1 MSSWY
6 SNILTKTTSQIS
18 SLRSTLLA
26 SDTDGDTEDDTHVCR
41 VLRAYYLDSGRPLPP
56 WLPPDARTP
65 QAQAAAAAPPATA
78 SSASFFSPLTAAN
91 STPQNPGGLSS
102 LWDSSPRPAAGP
114 RRETAASVG
123 SLAQDRL
130 RQRLWGQQSRTGSP
144 TQVAGI
150 AAPPPPQPQQAPQ
163 APQRG
168 DYEDRF
174 APGGAYDVRRATP
187 EPARQ
192 GLPPG
197 PRRGGGLP
205 SGPRGYR

>member
-26 SDTDGDTEDDTHVCR
+26 SDADGDTEDDTHVCR
-41 VLRAYYLDSGRPLPP
+41 VLRAYYLDSGRALPA

-65 QAQAAAAAPPATA
+65 QGSVPAPAAAAA
-78 SSASFFSPLTAAN
+78 SSYLAPLTATH
-91 STPQNPGGLSS
+91 STPHNQPPGGLSS
-102 LWDSSPRPAAGP
+102 LWDSSPRPAPGP
-114 RRETAASVG
+114 RSQTTASMG
-123 SLAQDRL
+123 SSAQDRL
-130 RQRLWGQQSRTGSP
+130 RQRLWGQQSRTASP
-144 TQVAGI
+144 TQGGAF
-150 AAPPPPQPQQAPQ
+150 APPPPPQ
-163 APQRG
+163 AQQGQQRG

-174 APGGAYDVRRATP
+174 APGGAYDVRRTTP

-192 GLPPG
+192 GLPSG
-197 PRRGGGLP
+197 PRRGAGLP